1 MNTKKNKIKESDK
14 DKIWNKE
21 KLSKLKDYI
30 LSASKKQ
37 SPERKLKNEMLAIK
51 YQMQDYIEKDRIE
64 QEMRIL
70 DFVRLYQRLL
80 NLNQKKFASI
90 FEMKDSNLYKYLIGE
105 RKLSPDLVLKLSSF
119 SNTKPELWYYIEI
132 KNELFELNREKG
144 NLKKYEKY
152 NYRNYLSP
160 AMAQA

>member
-1 MNTKKNKIKESDK
+1 MKKMCIRNSTKSNYACLGNI
-14 DKIWNKE
+14 IPRG
-21 KLSKLKDYI
+21 
-30 LSASKKQ
+30 SASG
-37 SPERKLKNEMLAIK
+37 LFI
-51 YQMQDYIEKDRIE
+51 
-64 QEMRIL
+64 
-70 DFVRLYQRLL
+70 
-80 NLNQKKFASI
+80 LNQKKFASI